1 MVSSWSESEWDDD
14 QVDLVIAEQMVRNL
28 TGANGEWLPEATL
41 PVTELMER
49 RVRWVPSEPRVNQAE
64 KTRLDKLDAIRKS
77 MGKDANLNGLYV
89 TVERQ
94 EY

>member
-1 MVSSWSESEWDDD
+1 VSSVQEPEWDDE

-28 TGANGEWLPEATL
+28 TGPNGEWLPEATL
-41 PVTELMER
+41 PITTLMER
-49 RVRWVPSEPRVNQAE
+49 RIRFVPSGEHVNLAE
-64 KTRLDKLDAIRKS
+64 KARLDKLDEIRKS
-77 MGKDANLNGLYV
+77 KGKDANLNGVYV

>member
-1 MVSSWSESEWDDD
+1 MVS
-14 QVDLVIAEQMVRNL
+14 NL

-41 PVTELMER
+41 PVTTLMER
-49 RVRWVPSEPRVNQAE
+49 RVRFVPSEPHVNQAE
-64 KTRLDKLDAIRKS
+64 KARLDKIEAVRKS